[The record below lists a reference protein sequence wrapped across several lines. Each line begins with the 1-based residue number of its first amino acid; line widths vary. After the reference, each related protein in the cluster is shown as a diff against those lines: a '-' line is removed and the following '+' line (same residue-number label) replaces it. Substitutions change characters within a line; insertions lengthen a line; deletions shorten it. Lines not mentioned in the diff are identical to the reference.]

1 MYSHGPELCAEEQ
14 NIERS
19 VMATSRLRLFPGW
32 TLTHTDDLPAAFQ
45 RGKKMPDRYKPF
57 LAAVSSGKGPA
68 RHRPALPEPYWTN
81 RDAPDVLRR
90 AIVQKAPAV
99 GAWGLPEG
107 AEALLGKAATAE
119 APDVVDDHGRD
130 RQASEQRGGEDEA
143 LAAMRAFIWEEERLC
158 RYVGSSDSM
167 TPGVDNALNATTRL
181 SAYLAHGCLS
191 ARRLYDEVRQYE
203 RRRVRN
209 RSTYWV
215 YHELIMRDFLAF
227 SCRSWGARLFSRDG
241 PLDASGHR
249 WRDPGSSET
258 RRLFLRWT
266 RGATGYPFV
275 DAGMRQLAHDGW
287 MPHLLRQLCA
297 AFLVRDLRIPWRWG
311 AEWFEQRLIDYTPD
325 ANYGNWGYRIL
336 PVQQL
341 LANGLAT
348 EHLTSLEIL
357 SWPVVHDPHLEYIL
371 RWVPELSCVAETHGA
386 LCAREPWRV
395 AEGYAREARIDV
407 RPKRDSPLWVMSVNR
422 VHWPEYQQTLTG
434 VGHTLCFTPAS
445 AEVLNA
451 STCPYPPPL
460 VPPIELE
467 LLYDQVPVDHS
478 WGTSCRRDDH
488 AAGRQPSGGASSC
501 ALPLVLPTPSI
512 RELHMVAVDTST
524 QRKLHV
530 GAVGKS
536 TRGGCHMIWFR
547 KALRVHDNPALL
559 AARDATA
566 AAHAPLLAVFVLDP
580 WFVTSGRVGRKRLQ
594 FLQECLV
601 DLDTSLRR
609 TVGVPLFVPRGT
621 PEIALSRLWRTHG
634 VVHCTWEIDTEEYA
648 KERDTRVRR
657 LAAEQGVGVHEM
669 SGHSLHSLDELL
681 ALCPGARP
689 PTKYNDFLRLLK
701 AAGPPATPLPTPS
714 ALPTAHVAVDTA
726 DAASMAVPATA
737 ELRQASCCQAARRRR
752 SSVSRLS

>member
-1 MYSHGPELCAEEQ
+1 MISYLRATFVLQSVTALHKALAAEATTAHPRWAHSHAPRAISSQCQISAVYSHGPELCAEEQ

-215 YHELIMRDFLAF
+215 YHELIMRSF

-275 DAGMRQLAHDGW
+275 DAGMRQLAHDRMDAAPSPPTRGVHRARPAHS
-287 MPHLLRQLCA
+287 MALGASGLSSGSSTTLRTPTMAIGLPDLACA
-297 AFLVRDLRIPWRWG
+297 AAPR
-311 AEWFEQRLIDYTPD
+311 EWTGDRAPS
-325 ANYGNWGYRIL
+325 R
-336 PVQQL
+336 
-341 LANGLAT
+341 
-348 EHLTSLEIL
+348 LEIL
-357 SWPVVHDPHLEYIL
+357 PRRWYTIL
-371 RWVPELSCVAETHGA
+371 TLSIFSV
-386 LCAREPWRV
+386 
-395 AEGYAREARIDV
+395 GY
-407 RPKRDSPLWVMSVNR
+407 
-422 VHWPEYQQTLTG
+422 
-434 VGHTLCFTPAS
+434 
-445 AEVLNA
+445 
-451 STCPYPPPL
+451 
-460 VPPIELE
+460 
-467 LLYDQVPVDHS
+467 
-478 WGTSCRRDDH
+478 
-488 AAGRQPSGGASSC
+488 
-501 ALPLVLPTPSI
+501 
-512 RELHMVAVDTST
+512 
-524 QRKLHV
+524 
-530 GAVGKS
+530 
-536 TRGGCHMIWFR
+536 
-547 KALRVHDNPALL
+547 
-559 AARDATA
+559 
-566 AAHAPLLAVFVLDP
+566 
-580 WFVTSGRVGRKRLQ
+580 
-594 FLQECLV
+594 
-601 DLDTSLRR
+601 
-609 TVGVPLFVPRGT
+609 
-621 PEIALSRLWRTHG
+621 
-634 VVHCTWEIDTEEYA
+634 
-648 KERDTRVRR
+648 
-657 LAAEQGVGVHEM
+657 
-669 SGHSLHSLDELL
+669 
-681 ALCPGARP
+681 
-689 PTKYNDFLRLLK
+689 
-701 AAGPPATPLPTPS
+701 
-714 ALPTAHVAVDTA
+714 
-726 DAASMAVPATA
+726 
-737 ELRQASCCQAARRRR
+737 R
-752 SSVSRLS
+752 S